1 MPDLVGT
8 SVPRRED
15 ERVLRGRAE
24 YLDDLHLD
32 GMLHVAFVRS
42 PFPRARIRAIAKPD
56 GVFVL
61 TGADLGPEVQELP
74 TQGLPGVEL
83 ADAAHP
89 VLARDEV
96 RYVGQSVAAV
106 VAPTRAEA
114 EDAAE
119 LVEVDWEPLDAVVD
133 ARTAPEWCY
142 R

>member
-1 MPDLVGT
+1 
-8 SVPRRED
+8 
-15 ERVLRGRAE
+15 
-24 YLDDLHLD
+24 
-32 GMLHVAFVRS
+32 MLHVAFVRS

-61 TGADLGPEVQELP
+61 TGADLGPEVRPLP

-89 VLARDEV
+89 VLAREEV

-106 VAPTRAEA
+106 VAATRAEA

-119 LVEVDWEPLDAVVD
+119 LVEVDWEPLDPVVD
-133 ARTAPEWCY
+133 PRTAPEWCY
-142 R
+142 RYSGSEGDVDGAFARAAHVVAGSFSIPRIVT